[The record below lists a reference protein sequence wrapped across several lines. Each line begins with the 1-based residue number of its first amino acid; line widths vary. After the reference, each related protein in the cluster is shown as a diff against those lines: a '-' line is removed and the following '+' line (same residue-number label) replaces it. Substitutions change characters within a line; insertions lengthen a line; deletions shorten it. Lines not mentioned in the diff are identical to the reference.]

1 MRKITG
7 VLIGIT
13 LLLIAGPASAAINNG
28 TGDPLSLI
36 SGAVIQPFWNQ
47 ANDSTLIEVTSPV
60 DDNGLVLEGI
70 VVTGDAK
77 LPLYEFERS
86 FLHVVYYNATCLRI
100 ISVPHRISYKGAT
113 VFSPD
118 IDLGT
123 LGPMAG
129 LAVITK
135 SSNGQIAEPIP
146 NFRAIHV
153 RGHWYNFIDDFV
165 HEVDPI
171 AGSSPQSPGPQTYS
185 PLRSAASFGAP
196 IEGGQGGVFHT
207 TIYLVCPT
215 STVFPSGPGFPLVNF
230 TPGPHT
236 LLGYLYDARER
247 KIIDYTVFCSCLT
260 MFDLE
265 TLPLYGN
272 PFQLPDGLSYTE
284 LVSYEP
290 ATGPII
296 DATDPEA
303 IEVAT
308 LPPGPEATNPRAF
321 VAYRQILVD
330 AGIWPGGSG
339 DDFGRTN
346 NGSAYNYR
354 VNLSDPF
361 VPNPQRFVPG
371 LR

>member
-13 LLLIAGPASAAINNG
+13 LLLIAGPASVSAAANNG

-36 SGAVIQPFWNQ
+36 SGAVIQPFWN
-47 ANDSTLIEVTSPV
+47 AAIDSTLIEVTSPV
-60 DDNGLVLEGI
+60 NDNGLELEG
-70 VVTGDAK
+70 VVG
-77 LPLYEFERS
+77 PFPSFEFENS
-86 FLHVVYYNATCLRI
+86 FLHVVYYDFNCARL
-100 ISVPHRISYKGAT
+100 ISVPYRISYKGAI

-118 IDLGT
+118 LDLGAGAPT
-123 LGPMAG
+123 AG

-135 SSNGQIAEPIP
+135 STDGFLADPIP
-146 NFRAIHV
+146 ANRAIHV
-153 RGHWYNFIDDFV
+153 RGHWYSFPADFV

-171 AGSSPQSPGPQTYS
+171 AGSTPQSPGPQTYS

-196 IEGGQGGVFHT
+196 IQGLPFFFT

-215 STVFPSGPGFPLVNF
+215 STVFNALPPTRGFPEQNL

-236 LLGYLYDARER
+236 LLGYLYDDRER
-247 KIIDYTVFCSCLT
+247 KILDYTVFCTCIS
-260 MFDLE
+260 MYSLE
-265 TLPLYGN
+265 QLSPLYGSAL
-272 PFQLPDGLSYTE
+272 QLPGDLSYTE

-290 ATGPII
+290 PTGAI
-296 DATDPEA
+296 TDPGPP

-308 LPPGPEATNPRAF
+308 QAPPAEATNPRAF
-321 VAYRQILVD
+321 VAYRQIF
-330 AGIWPGGSG
+330 INSIFWPGGSG

-361 VPNPQRFVPG
+361 VPNPPRFVPG